1 MGGIIIKKYVALV
14 AVMVFIGVLFS
25 GCAKEGRFPVEKEED
40 QMIDKSEAGVQQ
52 NIQEVVSTERESA
65 QLDYLGHA
73 SVRITTRKGTVIYI
87 DPYYGKDY
95 DVPANLILITH
106 GHSDHSQYNKVKT
119 QAEGCQMITWKEA
132 LKDDVYQSFEIGDVK
147 IHAVAAYNQNHP
159 RESCVG
165 YVLEFD
171 GIKLYHAGDT
181 SKIDEMKELA
191 DLGLTYA
198 LLPMDNV
205 YNMGPE
211 EATEA
216 AQLIGAKYYIPI
228 HTGPDGLYSD
238 QNVEQFNVESKIVV
252 KPKESIQLGE

>member
-1 MGGIIIKKYVALV
+1 MKRFGTLIAAMVLLG
-14 AVMVFIGVLFS
+14 AVFT
-25 GCAKEGRFPVEKEED
+25 GCGKESRLPETKEAE
-40 QMIDKSEAGVQQ
+40 QMADDSKATVQQ
-52 NIQEVVSTERESA
+52 QEQQDIKEKAPTERASA

-73 SVRITTRKGTVIYI
+73 SVRITTKKGTVIYI

-95 DVPANLILITH
+95 DEPANIILVTH
-106 GHSDHSQYNKVKT
+106 GHNDHSQYNKIKT
-119 QAEGCQMITWKEA
+119 RAEGCRMITWNEA
-132 LKDDVYQSFEIGDVK
+132 LTDGEYQSFEIADVK
-147 IHAVAAYNQNHP
+147 IRAVPAYNQNHP
-159 RESCVG
+159 KESSVG

-181 SKIDEMKELA
+181 SRIEEMKELA

-211 EATEA
+211 EAAEA

-228 HTGPDGLYSD
+228 HTGPDGVYSES
-238 QNVEQFNVESKIVV
+238 NVEKFNVDGKIVV
-252 KPKESIQLGE
+252 KPKESIPLGE